1 MRRCARTGRSARR
14 YRCQAVQTFGSGY
27 AFMCNYGWT
36 DHIEGQLTFSFR
48 HWDGNPREVLKVY
61 SKLAR
66 AFAAFEVGES
76 RPEVALVFSDA
87 RFAPGGLG
95 RTLAAYRRVVEALS
109 WWGVGYSVVP
119 ESARAWLPAD
129 TRLVIDTEQLAA
141 AGLAAAF
148 DEDLKVDPRK
158 ILGDLVSKAG
168 VAVAR
173 QAGDASALGVFRIPT
188 KEGGVAWAF
197 WNPDCQ
203 TSARVTRNGQTLTIG
218 PDRAGL
224 MRFGPTGELVSKDE
238 L

>member
-1 MRRCARTGRSARR
+1 MGHPPSSPLAQGHVAEGPR
-14 YRCQAVQTFGSGY
+14 
-27 AFMCNYGWT
+27 
-36 DHIEGQLTFSFR
+36 DHIEGQLTFSFC

-66 AFAAFEVGES
+66 AFAAFKVGES
-76 RPEVALVFSDA
+76 RPEVALVLSDA

-95 RTLAAYRRVVEALS
+95 RTLAAYRRAVKALS

-119 ESARAWLPAD
+119 ESARARLSAD

-141 AGLAAAF
+141 AGLEAAF

-173 QAGDASALGVFRIPT
+173 QADDADALGVFRIPT

-197 WNPDCQ
+197 WNPDRQ
-203 TSARVTRNGQTLTIG
+203 ASVRVTRNGQTLRVG

-224 MRFGPTGELVSKDE
+224 MRFGPAGELVAKDE